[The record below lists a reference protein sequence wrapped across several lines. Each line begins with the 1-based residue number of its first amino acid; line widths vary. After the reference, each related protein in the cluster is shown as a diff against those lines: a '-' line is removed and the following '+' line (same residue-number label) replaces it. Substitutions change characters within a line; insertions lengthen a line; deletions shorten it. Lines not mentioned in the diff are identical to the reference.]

1 MDVLITHKMIRN
13 LNKIEPSHTGEIP
26 FGRLSAIPIV
36 KEDDKEAEEQA

>member
-26 FGRLSAIPIV
+26 GRLSAIPIV
-36 KEDDKEAEEQA
+36 KEDDREAEEQA